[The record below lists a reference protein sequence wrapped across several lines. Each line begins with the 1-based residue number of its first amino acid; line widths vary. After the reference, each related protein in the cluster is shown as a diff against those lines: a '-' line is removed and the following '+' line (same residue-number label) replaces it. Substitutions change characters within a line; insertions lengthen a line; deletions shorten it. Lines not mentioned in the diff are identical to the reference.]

1 MRIILFLN
9 LLGAVFTLLLSSSA
23 VSSSS
28 SNSTNVSSIVNQEN
42 AQYMAKIN
50 KSTNPNKEISLKQ
63 KERKTVGDDLDSIVN
78 DLTKD
83 GKKVKVISSANAP

>member
-42 AQYMAKIN
+42 AQYILDRLESEQILSMKFNFPRLIR
-50 KSTNPNKEISLKQ
+50 EI
-63 KERKTVGDDLDSIVN
+63 
-78 DLTKD
+78 
-83 GKKVKVISSANAP
+83 